1 MQYEMFQMELY
12 ESVQDMFQMESY
24 ESVHD
29 MSLDSHCEFSWSTWK
44 DLY

>member
-29 MSLDSHCEFSWSTWK
+29 MYTRFTL
-44 DLY
+44 